1 MTLVSGIPFWHI
13 ILYFVVYLC
22 IHVFIGAAKE
32 SQKNKLNSNPTNE
45 EVKNTYQILTFC
57 FKWFP
62 FGYTLFVILML
73 LF

>member
-1 MTLVSGIPFWHI
+1 MNPVSGIPFWHI
-13 ILYFVVYLC
+13 ILYFVGYLI
-22 IHVFIGAAKE
+22 IHVLIGW
-32 SQKNKLNSNPTNE
+32 QKGIVEKDLKKHSEDE
-45 EVKNTYQILTFC
+45 ETKNAYRILSFS